1 MLIIEIIRH
10 SYIRK
15 KEIMTEEYIDLTG
28 ESKAPK
34 RRRKKRRRRNNII
47 FGICLITCV
56 MALTVDV
63 ILALMYKQEKEENAL
78 LSANNIELSEELN
91 DAINEVN
98 NTNNYT
104 PEEIEAIKEES
115 VKEHK
120 NMVLSM
126 FENGEPMLTILEKV
140 YSDMIVVPDSGNYY
154 FFEIIESLA
163 KSTIDNSKLVYPVM
177 NEETREY
184 EGRISYSD
192 DTVSIKHGVDVS
204 KFQGDVDWDKVKN
217 DGYEFTYIRAG
228 FRGYEKGTLS
238 EDEKFVDNIEGA
250 NAAGLDVGVYFFTE
264 AITEAEGREE
274 AEFVLELLEGHSI
287 NLPIVIDVEE
297 SANKARSRSR
307 NLTPEER
314 TAIVKAFC
322 ERIKEAGYT
331 PMIYGNLKSHMRM
344 TNIDELEEYDKWFA
358 YYRFP
363 LKFPYKFKV
372 WQYSSTG
379 RVDGINGD
387 ADLNIAVY

>member
-1 MLIIEIIRH
+1 MLITEIIRH

-15 KEIMTEEYIDLTG
+15 KEIMTDYTDLTG
-28 ESKAPK
+28 EEKVKTSRRK
-34 RRRKKRRRRNNII
+34 RRKRTRNIL
-47 FGICLITCV
+47 FVICLLICV
-56 MALTVDV
+56 IALTADV
-63 ILALMYKQEKEENAL
+63 IFALMYKQQKDINAQ
-78 LSANNIELSEELN
+78 LSADNSELNEELN
-91 DAINEVN
+91 QIINN
-98 NTNNYT
+98 SSYMTD
-104 PEEIEAIKEES
+104 EEIEEIKQES
-115 VKEHK
+115 VKNHK
-120 NMVLSM
+120 DMVLGM
-126 FENGEPMLTILEKV
+126 FENGEPILTILETV

-154 FFEIIESLA
+154 FFEILDTLS
-163 KSTIDNSKLVYPVM
+163 KSVIDNKKLVYPVR
-177 NEETREY
+177 NEESKEY
-184 EGRISYSD
+184 EGRITYSD

-204 KFQGDVDWDKVKN
+204 KFQGDIDWKKVKN

-228 FRGYEKGTLS
+228 YRGYEKGKLT

-250 NAAGLDVGVYFFTE
+250 NEAGMDVGVYFFTE
-264 AITEAEGREE
+264 AISEAEGREE
-274 AEFVLELLEGHSI
+274 ADFVLELLEGHRV

-297 SANKARSRSR
+297 SANKSKSRSR

-344 TNIDELEEYDKWFA
+344 TNIEELEEYDKWFA

-379 RVDGINGD
+379 KVDGIKGD